1 MSARHVFFYSP
12 GCKNCN
18 ILLGEIKDTPLQN
31 MFIYIDVHSAKRI
44 PSTLKG
50 VPAIIPIG
58 QSETNILH
66 GKNSFDFVTALFD
79 SYSKPYS
86 PGASTPHADH
96 TPATAAAAT
105 AAAARMIAGAPAGLA
120 PSPVSLPYGTETMTS
135 TSSLQVVDSA
145 GPQAHTSD
153 KSYIG
158 NSPYEMGGVGVG
170 YSDKYSFLD
179 SPSAMS
185 HRYSYVSGEKGPGA
199 VGQSVTVE
207 PSEALRDS
215 RGQTMKGKQLENDL
229 KRLQEA
235 RGAISNG
242 IRRIG

>member
-66 GKNSFDFVTALFD
+66 GKHSFDFVAALFD
-79 SYSKPYS
+79 SYASRTGS
-86 PGASTPHADH
+86 GMPGGPGVPTPSSVASGGGAV
-96 TPATAAAAT
+96 ASAAASSSST
-105 AAAARMIAGAPAGLA
+105 G
-120 PSPVSLPYGTETMTS
+120 
-135 TSSLQVVDSA
+135 TSSLQIVDSA

-158 NSPYEMGGVGVG
+158 NSPYEMGGIGVG

-185 HRYSYVSGEKGPGA
+185 HRYTYVSGEKGPGA

>member
-31 MFIYIDVHSAKRI
+31 MFIYIDVHSAKRL

-58 QSETNILH
+58 QSETSILH
-66 GKNSFDFVTALFD
+66 GKHSFEFITSLFD
-79 SYSKPYS
+79 GYSQKQS
-86 PGASTPHADH
+86 PSIHSNIDTPSTPS
-96 TPATAAAAT
+96 
-105 AAAARMIAGAPAGLA
+105 A
-120 PSPVSLPYGTETMTS
+120 PSNIRMDQHNSGHS
-135 TSSLQVVDSA
+135 NFVDSA
-145 GPQAHTSD
+145 GPQAETSQ

-158 NSPYEMGGVGVG
+158 NSPYEMGGIGVG

-185 HRYSYVSGEKGPGA
+185 HRYSYISGEKGPGA
-199 VGQSVTVE
+199 IGQSVTTE
-207 PSEALRDS
+207 PGEAIRDS
-215 RGQTMKGKQLENDL
+215 RGQTMKSKQIENDL

-235 RGAISNG
+235 RSSISNG

>member
-31 MFIYIDVHSAKRI
+31 MFIYIDVHTAKRI

-66 GKNSFDFVTALFD
+66 GKNSFDFVAALFD
-79 SYSKPYS
+79 SYSS
-86 PGASTPHADH
+86 RAGAGTGADVGAGDGNPGRIGGAGAAASTQP
-96 TPATAAAAT
+96 
-105 AAAARMIAGAPAGLA
+105 
-120 PSPVSLPYGTETMTS
+120 
-135 TSSLQVVDSA
+135 LQIIDSA

-158 NSPYEMGGVGVG
+158 NSPYEMGGIGVG

-185 HRYSYVSGEKGPGA
+185 HRYTYVSGEKGPG
-199 VGQSVTVE
+199 VIGQSVTVE
-207 PSEALRDS
+207 PGEAIRDS
-215 RGQTMKGKQLENDL
+215 RGQTMKGKQLESDL

-235 RGAISNG
+235 RSSVSNG

>member
-66 GKNSFDFVTALFD
+66 GKNSFDFVASLFD
-79 SYSKPYS
+79 SYAKPFS
-86 PGASTPHADH
+86 PGASTTH
-96 TPATAAAAT
+96 TPATPADAT
-105 AAAARMIAGAPAGLA
+105 ARMITGAPAGLS
-120 PSPVSLPYGTETMTS
+120 PSPLSLPYNKESMTS
-135 TSSLQVVDSA
+135 SSSSSLQVVDSA

-153 KSYIG
+153 KAYIG
-158 NSPYEMGGVGVG
+158 NIPYEMGGMGLG

-179 SPSAMS
+179 NPSALS
-185 HRYSYVSGEKGPGA
+185 HRYTYVSGEKRPGE
-199 VGQSVTVE
+199 VGQSVTAE

>member
-1 MSARHVFFYSP
+1 
-12 GCKNCN
+12 
-18 ILLGEIKDTPLQN
+18 

-66 GKNSFDFVTALFD
+66 GKHSFDFVAALFD
-79 SYSKPYS
+79 SYASRAAAS
-86 PGASTPHADH
+86 SGGGAMPSSASGSV
-96 TPATAAAAT
+96 AAAA
-105 AAAARMIAGAPAGLA
+105 AAASASSSSTM
-120 PSPVSLPYGTETMTS
+120 PSQQIQTG
-135 TSSLQVVDSA
+135 SSLHIVDSA
-145 GPQAHTSD
+145 GPQAHTSE

-158 NSPYEMGGVGVG
+158 NSPYEMGGLGVG

-179 SPSAMS
+179 SPTAMS
-185 HRYSYVSGEKGPGA
+185 HRYTYVSGEKGPGA
-199 VGQSVTVE
+199 IGQSVTVE

>member
-66 GKNSFDFVTALFD
+66 GKHSFDFVAALFD
-79 SYSKPYS
+79 SYTSRTGGG
-86 PGASTPHADH
+86 GAVASAQSIPRSAIPDTSIS
-96 TPATAAAAT
+96 AAASA
-105 AAAARMIAGAPAGLA
+105 
-120 PSPVSLPYGTETMTS
+120 
-135 TSSLQVVDSA
+135 SSLQIVDSA
-145 GPQAHTSD
+145 GPQAQTTD

-185 HRYSYVSGEKGPGA
+185 HRYTYVSGEKGPGA
-199 VGQSVTVE
+199 IGQSVTVE

-215 RGQTMKGKQLENDL
+215 RGQTMKGKQLESDL

-235 RGAISNG
+235 RSSVSNG